1 MNAVF
6 SERVLA
12 VWACNAFSLPT
23 LHRDQTESPEIE
35 PKGRT
40 LAEAC
45 DRMLDFLVRAIESAC
60 QVPKR
65 PPPRLALV
73 DPRPD
78 DPRCLNR
85 D

>member
-12 VWACNAFSLPT
+12 VWACNACSLPT

-40 LAEAC
+40 LAETFDC
-45 DRMLDFLVRAIESAC
+45 MLEFLAQAIEFGGADRRRHS
-60 QVPKR
+60 
-65 PPPRLALV
+65 PRLALIDLRSV
-73 DPRPD
+73 DPRSMS
-78 DPRCLNR
+78 RA
-85 D
+85 